1 MLRNRPAAL
10 FGATVLAGAL
20 AATGCAASAASTG
33 AASSGAA
40 STSAATASAAAP
52 ATAKDNTHLM
62 VYSINSD
69 GPDFRAIVTGAIGD
83 YGPAVTVFPN
93 GKVDPSHTHDL
104 ELKLTHGSFK
114 LSLTE
119 LDKKFVAVTS
129 HEPIYPRTC
138 SDYMTASAPMAVV
151 PGSGTGA
158 YRGIS
163 GRFAVTI
170 TADEVEK
177 KPCQPAGA
185 IQYQALV
192 LRGPGHV
199 SVG

>member
-1 MLRNRPAAL
+1 MHMLRNRPAAL
-10 FGATVLAGAL
+10 FGATLLAGAL
-20 AATGCAASAASTG
+20 AATGCAASAASTT
-33 AASSGAA
+33 ASTA
-40 STSAATASAAAP
+40 STSATAP
-52 ATAKDNTHLM
+52 ATAGTNAHLM

-69 GPDFRAIVTGAIGD
+69 GPDLRAIVTGAIGD

-104 ELKLTHGSFK
+104 ELKLARGSFM
-114 LSLTE
+114 LSITE

-177 KPCQPAGA
+177 KPCQPVGA

>member
-1 MLRNRPAAL
+1 MHMLRNHPAAL
-10 FGATVLAGAL
+10 FGATVLIGAL
-20 AATGCAASAASTG
+20 AATGCAASAAST
-33 AASSGAA
+33 AAAA
-40 STSAATASAAAP
+40 TSATGTAAAR
-52 ATAKDNTHLM
+52 DNAHLM

-93 GKVDPSHTHDL
+93 GQVDPSHTHDL
-104 ELKLTHGSFK
+104 ELKLTRGSFM
-114 LSLTE
+114 LSITE

-177 KPCQPAGA
+177 KPCQPVGA

>member
-1 MLRNRPAAL
+1 MFKNRPAAL
-10 FGATVLAGAL
+10 FGGTLLAGAL
-20 AATGCAASAASTG
+20 AATGCAASAASTT
-33 AASSGAA
+33 ASTA
-40 STSAATASAAAP
+40 STSATAP
-52 ATAKDNTHLM
+52 ATARNNTHLM

-69 GPDFRAIVTGAIGD
+69 GPDLRAIVTGAIGD

-104 ELKLTHGSFK
+104 ELKLARGSFM

-129 HEPIYPRTC
+129 HEPIYTRTC

-177 KPCQPAGA
+177 KPCQPVGA

-192 LRGPGHV
+192 LRGPGRV

>member
-1 MLRNRPAAL
+1 MPRNRPAAL
-10 FGATVLAGAL
+10 FGATLLAGAL
-20 AATGCAASAASTG
+20 AATGCAASAASTT
-33 AASSGAA
+33 ASTA
-40 STSAATASAAAP
+40 STSATAP
-52 ATAKDNTHLM
+52 PTARNNAHLM

-69 GPDFRAIVTGAIGD
+69 GPDLRAIVTGAIGD

-104 ELKLTHGSFK
+104 ELKLARGSFM
-114 LSLTE
+114 LSITE

-177 KPCQPAGA
+177 KPCQPVGA

>member
-1 MLRNRPAAL
+1 MHMLRNHPAAL
-10 FGATVLAGAL
+10 FGATVLIGAL
-20 AATGCAASAASTG
+20 AATGCAASAAST
-33 AASSGAA
+33 AAAA
-40 STSAATASAAAP
+40 TSATGTAAAR
-52 ATAKDNTHLM
+52 DNAHLM

-69 GPDFRAIVTGAIGD
+69 GPDLRAIVTGAIGD
-83 YGPAVTVFPN
+83 YGPAETVFPN
-93 GKVDPSHTHDL
+93 GQVDPSHTHDL
-104 ELKLTHGSFK
+104 ELKLTRGSFK
-114 LSLTE
+114 LSITE

-177 KPCQPAGA
+177 KPCQPVGA

>member
-10 FGATVLAGAL
+10 FGATVLIGAL
-20 AATGCAASAASTG
+20 AATGCAASAASTT
-33 AASSGAA
+33 ASTA
-40 STSAATASAAAP
+40 STSATAP
-52 ATAKDNTHLM
+52 AVARDNAHLM

-69 GPDFRAIVTGAIGD
+69 GPDLRAIVTGAIGD
-83 YGPAVTVFPN
+83 YGPAETVFPN
-93 GKVDPSHTHDL
+93 GQVDPSHTHDL
-104 ELKLTHGSFK
+104 ELKLTRGSFK
-114 LSLTE
+114 LSITE

-158 YRGIS
+158 YFGIS

-177 KPCQPAGA
+177 KPCQPTGA

>member
-10 FGATVLAGAL
+10 FGGIVLAGAL
-20 AATGCAASAASTG
+20 AATGCAASAASS
-33 AASSGAA
+33 AASAA
-40 STSAATASAAAP
+40 STGAVSP
-52 ATAKDNTHLM
+52 ATAVTHLM

-69 GPDFRAIVTGAIGD
+69 GPDLRAIVTGAIGD
-83 YGPAVTVFPN
+83 YGPAVTVFPD
-93 GKVDPSHTHDL
+93 GQVDPSHTHDL

-114 LSLTE
+114 LSIAE
-119 LDKKFVAVTS
+119 LDKKFVAVAS

-138 SDYMTASAPMAVV
+138 SDYMTASAPMAIV

-163 GRFAVTI
+163 GHFAVTI

-177 KPCQPAGA
+177 KPCQPVGA
-185 IQYQALV
+185 IQWQALV
-192 LRGPGHV
+192 LRGPGRV